1 MNLLKFSRAVLAALL
16 CASFAFAANAPAAS
30 FKDSFEGH
38 KLYPFWAVQQQSG
51 TVSLTKE
58 EAYSGSQSIKFTP
71 LPGGS
76 RNVALFHNLGAR
88 TKGEVFV
95 AFFDTA
101 PSQPLSA
108 KLHVSDSTNPDIDA
122 AVGIQESGSDCYV
135 AEFGGAGAGCSPG
148 VENLIGAVRRS
159 NGWHV
164 FTIQFGPA
172 SVSISIDGETVRSI
186 AGDFAFDGFRIEMTG
201 TVWDPGTAAYFDD
214 FSLVPAPAP
223 GSVIVPGIELTTG
236 VSDARTNLESTHP
249 ESTAAREPS
258 WPTAAS
264 QAVAAAAASGTSFV
278 TVGRRYTGV
287 VDLSC
292 PAGYVAVVATCN
304 QDVSTVIHD
313 RSIAPVIGSWVFY
326 LTPNASAATGVHCD
340 LVSPFSSSTAFI
352 RCVK

>member
-1 MNLLKFSRAVLAALL
+1 
-16 CASFAFAANAPAAS
+16 
-30 FKDSFEGH
+30 
-38 KLYPFWAVQQQSG
+38 
-51 TVSLTKE
+51 
-58 EAYSGSQSIKFTP
+58 
-71 LPGGS
+71 
-76 RNVALFHNLGAR
+76 
-88 TKGEVFV
+88 
-95 AFFDTA
+95 
-101 PSQPLSA
+101 
-108 KLHVSDSTNPDIDA
+108 
-122 AVGIQESGSDCYV
+122 
-135 AEFGGAGAGCSPG
+135 
-148 VENLIGAVRRS
+148 
-159 NGWHV
+159 
-164 FTIQFGPA
+164 
-172 SVSISIDGETVRSI
+172 
-186 AGDFAFDGFRIEMTG
+186 
-201 TVWDPGTAAYFDD
+201 
-214 FSLVPAPAP
+214 
-223 GSVIVPGIELTTG
+223 